1 MKKIVSL
8 LIISGLL
15 LSLCACKPQPTED
28 LAASS
33 DTTDQS
39 TNDNV
44 TEVAPEVEIA
54 PADPQTN
61 SQAQPKPQTTP
72 QPQPQP
78 DVQTAPDAP
87 VSNTNDA
94 APDKTPETDSGT
106 SQDGEMST
114 PSFIGFITYEEYNA
128 MTAEKQ
134 QEYFNSFESVE
145 KFFDWYNSAKSEYEK
160 NNPSIEIGSD
170 GSIDLGEIANGKK

>member
-8 LIISGLL
+8 LIISVFL
-15 LSLCACKPQPTED
+15 LSLCACKTQPTED
-28 LAASS
+28 LTASS
-33 DTTDQS
+33 GTVDQS
-39 TNDNV
+39 TNDTV
-44 TEVAPEVEIA
+44 TELAPEVEIA

-61 SQAQPKPQTTP
+61 SQAQPKPQTE
-72 QPQPQP
+72 PQP

-106 SQDGEMST
+106 PQDGEMST

-128 MTAEKQ
+128 MSAEKQ
-134 QEYFNSFESVE
+134 HEYFNSFESVE
-145 KFFDWYNSAKSEYEK
+145 KFFEWYNSAKSEYEK

-170 GSIDLGEIANGKK
+170 GSIDLGEITNGKK